1 MFKVIYDEMLLIND
15 ILFLIFNC
23 SWIYIIIIS
32 VVEIFIVIVLI
43 VLGDVVWMIIW
54 DMNICI

>member
-43 VLGDVVWMIIW
+43 VLGVVVW
-54 DMNICI
+54 

>member
-32 VVEIFIVIVLI
+32 VVENFIVIVLI